1 MRIEDV
7 DKNMYIGSNVDAEN
21 TDFYLATEEPFEFFG
36 CYQYGVDGQLSHR
49 IPPEIAENISP
60 QLIWLNKTHSGVRI
74 AFSTNSP
81 FVSFL
86 VEASGFGR
94 TVDDALSGS
103 AGIFV
108 TAAEDGKEQRYIS
121 RISPNFQELYKEMSG
136 EGAKFSGTINLG
148 DNKNRQ
154 VIVWLPILTDY
165 KKLYIGVQKG
175 ANIGAFD
182 GYKYKTP
189 VVFYGSSI
197 TMGCGSSAPVN
208 TYPAL
213 VSRTLNTDFI
223 NLGFS
228 GNAKGEPEVA
238 EYIASLD
245 MSAFVYDYDYNAP
258 SVEHLE
264 ATHEKFF
271 KIIREKQP
279 DLPIIMMS
287 RPNLP
292 DNLETAKRFNVIMN
306 TFLNAKKSG
315 DNRVWLINGANIF
328 DGAYRDCCTH
338 ENCHPNDLGYMK
350 MAEAVSALLKE
361 HLR

>member
-1 MRIEDV
+1 MKIEQV
-7 DKNMYIGSNVDAEN
+7 DKNININSSVDKEN
-21 TDFYLATEEPFEFFG
+21 TDFYLPTDEPFKFFG
-36 CYQYGVDGQLSHR
+36 CCQHGVDGQLSHR
-49 IPPEIAENISP
+49 MPPEIVENISP
-60 QLIWLNKTHSGVRI
+60 DIACLNKTHSGVRI
-74 AFSTNSP
+74 AFSTDSP

-86 VEASGFGR
+86 VEANGYGR
-94 TVDDALSGS
+94 VVDDTLAGS

-108 TAAEDGKEQRYIS
+108 TASEDGKEQKYIN
-121 RISPNFQELYKEMSG
+121 RVSPSFADLYKEMSG
-136 EGAKFSGTINLG
+136 EGASFSGSVKF
-148 DNKNRQ
+148 DSAKKRD

-165 KKLYIGVQKG
+165 KNLYIGLQKG
-175 ANIGAFD
+175 SSLGKFS

-197 TMGCGSSAPVN
+197 TMGVGASSPLN

-213 VSRTLNTDFI
+213 ISRVYNTDFV

-228 GNAKGEPEVA
+228 GNAKGEPEIA
-238 EYIASLD
+238 EYIASLE
-245 MSAFVYDYDYNAP
+245 MSAFVYDYDHNAP
-258 SVEHLE
+258 TVEHLE

-279 DLPIIMMS
+279 NLPIIMMS

-292 DNLETAKRFNVIMN
+292 DNLDTAKRYNVIMK
-306 TFLNAKKSG
+306 TFTNAKKAG
-315 DNRVWLINGANIF
+315 DNNVWLINGGNIF
-328 DGAYRDCCTH
+328 DGVYRDCCTH

>member
-1 MRIEDV
+1 
-7 DKNMYIGSNVDAEN
+7 
-21 TDFYLATEEPFEFFG
+21 
-36 CYQYGVDGQLSHR
+36 
-49 IPPEIAENISP
+49 
-60 QLIWLNKTHSGVRI
+60 
-74 AFSTNSP
+74 
-81 FVSFL
+81 
-86 VEASGFGR
+86 
-94 TVDDALSGS
+94 
-103 AGIFV
+103 
-108 TAAEDGKEQRYIS
+108 
-121 RISPNFQELYKEMSG
+121 MSG

-279 DLPIIMMS
+279 NLPIIMMS